1 MKNREATFTAS
12 ISLARTV
19 VCAAVEAVVM
29 GNIAGCVKADT
40 VRMILAHVRHTEATA
55 GVTHVP
61 RVTISVIITLAGV
74 VTQVTDGGGVLTVEA
89 AIVTS

>member
-1 MKNREATFTAS
+1 MKREANTFTAS

-29 GNIAGCVKADT
+29 GNIAGGVISLT
-40 VRMILAHVRHTEATA
+40 VRMIITHIGHTETTA

-61 RVTISVIITLAGV
+61 GVSIRVLLTLACV
-74 VTQVTDGGGVLTVEA
+74 VTQVTHGGGVLTVEVSARA
-89 AIVTS
+89 A